1 MTWNWILYSLHSISN
16 TEMILIISITR
27 LRRRQQVTSKQD
39 KEDTGNFNSYYL
51 YGIDKVSEQDIVTIK
66 PLER

>member
-1 MTWNWILYSLHSISN
+1 M
-16 TEMILIISITR
+16 

-39 KEDTGNFNSYYL
+39 KEDTGNFNLYYL
-51 YGIDKVSEQDIVTIK
+51 YGIDKVSEKDIVTIK